1 MTPAGASTA
10 SLLTHRPFVY
20 FWCAR
25 VASAFALQM
34 QAVAVAWQ
42 IYELTGRAFDLGLV
56 GLVQFVPAV
65 AFVLVSGP
73 LADRYDRRTI
83 SWLAQAA
90 MGIAAATLAVANS
103 GGWLAPALIFAMVFL
118 IGAGRA
124 FESPSVQTLL
134 PNIVEPA
141 LLPRAVAASSS
152 ATQTA
157 FIAGPALGGFLF
169 LASPTVVYAAA
180 GVLWLAACLL
190 IVRVE
195 VRTTAPSRPPV
206 NFDMLFGGIAFIRR
220 NPIVL
225 GAITLDLFA
234 VLLGGATALLPIFAK
249 DIFGTGPWGLGLLRA
264 SPAIGALLMAI
275 VLARWPIT
283 RRVGRAMFAGVAT
296 FGVATIVFAVSR
308 SFALSMAALAVLGAA
323 DMVSIVIRQT
333 LVQLH
338 TPDEMRGRVY
348 AVNSLFVGTS
358 NQLGDFRSGVTAHW
372 FGTVPSVLI
381 GGIGTLLIVL
391 AFANMFRELYRAE
404 TYEPGKT

>member
-1 MTPAGASTA
+1 
-10 SLLTHRPFVY
+10 
-20 FWCAR
+20 
-25 VASAFALQM
+25 
-34 QAVAVAWQ
+34 
-42 IYELTGRAFDLGLV
+42 
-56 GLVQFVPAV
+56 
-65 AFVLVSGP
+65 
-73 LADRYDRRTI
+73 
-83 SWLAQAA
+83 
-90 MGIAAATLAVANS
+90 
-103 GGWLAPALIFAMVFL
+103 
-118 IGAGRA
+118 
-124 FESPSVQTLL
+124 VQTLL
-134 PNIVEPA
+134 PNIVVPK

-169 LASPTVVYAAA
+169 LASPTVVYAVA
-180 GVLWLAACLL
+180 GALWLAAGLM

-195 VRTTAPSRPPV
+195 IQGATTKRIPM
-206 NFDMLFGGIAFIRR
+206 NFEMLFGGIAFIRR

-234 VLLGGATALLPIFAK
+234 VLLGGAIALLPIFAK
-249 DIFGTGPWGLGLLRA
+249 DIFQTGPWGLGLLRA
-264 SPAIGALLMAI
+264 APAVGALTMAI

-283 RRVGRAMFAGVAT
+283 RGVGRAMFAGVAT
-296 FGVATIVFAVSR
+296 FGVATVVFAVSR
-308 SFALSMAALAVLGAA
+308 SFTLSMAALAVLGAA

-358 NQLGDFRSGVTAHW
+358 NQLGDFRAGLTAHW

-391 AFANMFRELYRAE
+391 IGTNVFRELYRAD
-404 TYEPGKT
+404 TYEPTKA

>member
-1 MTPAGASTA
+1 MNPDGPSRD
-10 SLLTHRPFVY
+10 SLLRHPPFVY

-34 QAVAVAWQ
+34 QAVGVAWQ
-42 IYELTGRAFDLGLV
+42 IYELTGSAFDLGLV

-65 AFVLVSGP
+65 AFVLVAGP
-73 LADRYDRRTI
+73 LADRYNRRTI
-83 SWLAQAA
+83 SWLAQAL
-90 MGIAAATLAVANS
+90 MGLAVVMLAVANA
-103 GGWLAPALIFAMVFL
+103 GGWLTPTLILAMVFV

-134 PNIVEPA
+134 PNIVEPR

-169 LASPTVVYAAA
+169 LASPTVVYAVA
-180 GVLWLAACLL
+180 GALWLLACLM

-195 VRTTAPSRPPV
+195 VQHTASNRAPV
-206 NFDMLFGGIAFIRR
+206 SFDTLFGGIAFIRR

-225 GAITLDLFA
+225 GAISLDLFA
-234 VLLGGATALLPIFAK
+234 VLLGGATALLPIYAR
-249 DIFGTGPWGLGLLRA
+249 DIFHTGPWGLGLLRA
-264 SPAIGALLMAI
+264 APAVGALVMAI

-283 RRVGRAMFAGVAT
+283 RRVGRAMFVGVAT

-308 SFALSMAALAVLGAA
+308 SFTLSMAALAILGAA

-358 NQLGDFRSGVTAHW
+358 NQLGDFRSGLTAHW

-391 AFANMFRELYRAE
+391 ISTTAFRELYRADS
-404 TYEPGKT
+404 YEPKKL

>member
-1 MTPAGASTA
+1 MTRDDASA
-10 SLLTHRPFVY
+10 DSLLRHRPFVY

-42 IYELTGRAFDLGLV
+42 IYELTGSAFDLGLV
-56 GLVQFVPAV
+56 GLVQFIPAV
-65 AFVLVSGP
+65 AFVLIAGP

-90 MGIAAATLAVANS
+90 MGLAAVTLALAN
-103 GGWLAPALIFAMVFL
+103 GGAWLTPGLILAMVFVV
-118 IGAGRA
+118 GAGRA
-124 FESPSVQTLL
+124 FEAPSVQTLL
-134 PNIVEPA
+134 PNIVEPK

-169 LASPTVVYAAA
+169 LASPTVVYAVA
-180 GVLWLAACLL
+180 GALWLAAGLM

-195 VRTTAPSRPPV
+195 IQGATTKRIPV
-206 NFDMLFGGIAFIRR
+206 NFEMLFGGIAFIRR

-234 VLLGGATALLPIFAK
+234 VLLGGAIALLPIFAK
-249 DIFGTGPWGLGLLRA
+249 DIFQTGPWGLGRLRA
-264 SPAIGALLMAI
+264 APAVGALTMAI
-275 VLARWPIT
+275 VLSRWPIT
-283 RRVGRAMFAGVAT
+283 RGVGRAMFAGVAT
-296 FGVATIVFAVSR
+296 FGVATVVFAVSR

-358 NQLGDFRSGVTAHW
+358 NQLGDFRAGLTAHW

-391 AFANMFRELYRAE
+391 IGTNVFRELYRAD
-404 TYEPGKT
+404 TYEPTKA